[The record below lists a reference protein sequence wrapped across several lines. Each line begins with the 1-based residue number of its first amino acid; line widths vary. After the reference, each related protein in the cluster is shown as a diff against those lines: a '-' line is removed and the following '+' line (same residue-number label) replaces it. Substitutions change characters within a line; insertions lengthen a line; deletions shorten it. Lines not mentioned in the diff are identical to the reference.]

1 MSYEVNCKLME
12 VQSEQSGEGKNG
24 RWVKQTFIGE
34 TMDQYPKKIAFTAF
48 NEQLISQLKAMSI
61 GSTVKVNF
69 RVESREYNGRW
80 YTDVRAFGLTSMSA
94 PASQPMSS
102 QGDSLGEQ
110 VLNNTMEGLT
120 QTGSDDL
127 PF

>member
-1 MSYEVNCKLME
+1 
-12 VQSEQSGEGKNG
+12 
-24 RWVKQTFIGE
+24 
-34 TMDQYPKKIAFTAF
+34 MDQYPKKIAFTAF
-48 NEQLISQLKAMSI
+48 NEQLITQLKGMSM

-69 RVESREYNGRW
+69 RVESREYNGKW

-94 PASQPMSS
+94 SASQPMSS
-102 QGDSLGEQ
+102 QGDSYGEQ

-120 QTGSDDL
+120 QSDAGDL

>member
-24 RWVKQTFIGE
+24 RWVKQNFICE
-34 TMDQYPKKIAFTAF
+34 TMEQYPKKIAFLAF
-48 NEQLISQLKAMSI
+48 GDQMIASLKTVSV
-61 GSTVKVNF
+61 GTTVKVNF

-80 YTDVRAFGLTSMSA
+80 YTDVRAFGLTPLSA
-94 PASQPMSS
+94 PASQPMAS
-102 QGDSLGEQ
+102 QGESFGET
-110 VLNNTMEGLT
+110 VLNNTMEGMT

>member
-48 NEQLISQLKAMSI
+48 SEQIISQLKATSI

-69 RVESREYNGRW
+69 RVESREYNGKW
-80 YTDVRAFGLTSMSA
+80 YSDIRAFGLTSMSA
-94 PASQPMSS
+94 PTSQPMSS
-102 QGDSLGEQ
+102 QGDSFGEQ